1 MFTFNYLKEGLLR
14 WLSVKE
20 PPANAGV
27 TGSIS
32 GSARSL
38 GGGNGNPLQYSCLK
52 KSHGQNNLVGYHLWG
67 HKELDTI
74 ERLSMHALK
83 RKTSVLQFE
92 RIKSFFQYAN
102 FYPVFENVIRK
113 YHEKILQYSL
123 RTSIMY
129 TIKNKYI
136 FKIIKTLMIAFFPHF
151 GICLRLVVRLFNCVL
166 IVH

>member
-14 WLSVKE
+14 WLSIKE

-32 GSARSL
+32 GSGRSL

-52 KSHGQNNLVGYHLWG
+52 KSHGQKNLVGYHLWG

-92 RIKSFFQYAN
+92 RIKSFVQYAN
-102 FYPVFENVIRK
+102 F
-113 YHEKILQYSL
+113 
-123 RTSIMY
+123 
-129 TIKNKYI
+129 
-136 FKIIKTLMIAFFPHF
+136 
-151 GICLRLVVRLFNCVL
+151 
-166 IVH
+166 